1 MPEFYRTALAPYFS
15 PRELVFLEILVGQL
29 QTYTTVTIEGLAIKL
44 PLLIV
49 FESRRRRV
57 QRFLDLAPTTV
68 AQIWLSLL
76 GVLLPKVISVG
87 ERVYLALDRTQWKT
101 RTFFCLFDY

>member
-1 MPEFYRTALAPYFS
+1 M
-15 PRELVFLEILVGQL
+15 FLEILVCQL
-29 QTYTTVTIEGLAIKL
+29 QTYTTITIEGLAIKL

-49 FESRRRRV
+49 FESRRRLV

-68 AQIWLSLL
+68 TQIWFALL
-76 GVLLPKVISVG
+76 GVILPKVISVG

-101 RTFFCLFDY
+101 RNLFLSP